1 MTKKKFA
8 MGLLGGGF
16 KPFTKGHY
24 NLVLKASAECEE
36 VIVFVSTGDRC
47 RPGEFDVT
55 WDMMKPI
62 WKKYLV
68 PAFKAL
74 GNVSVRYVNVP
85 IRGIMDTLVQANMD
99 ETDPKRKYA
108 IYSDAEDTKY
118 FKRNSYRA
126 EKQQLYWPELYAN
139 KQVVLRSVL
148 REETG
153 GISGTKMRLALERG
167 TLRTFK
173 SGLPAPV
180 KPFAQEIF
188 DLLVGEK

>member
-1 MTKKKFA
+1 MKKKFA
-8 MGLLGGGF
+8 MGLIGGGF
-16 KPFTKGHY
+16 KPLTKGHY
-24 NLVLKASAECEE
+24 NLIQKAAAECEQ

-47 RPGEFDVT
+47 RPGEFDIT
-55 WDMMKPI
+55 WDMMKPV

-68 PAFKAL
+68 PALKAL
-74 GNVSVRYVNVP
+74 GNVSVRYVNIP

-99 ETDPKRKYA
+99 ETDSKRKYA

-118 FKRNSYRA
+118 FKRNSYA
-126 EKQQLYWPELYAN
+126 PQKQELYWPELYAN

-180 KPFAQEIF
+180 KPYAKEIF
-188 DLLVGEK
+188 DLIVSEK